1 MLEID
6 TDNHVAVVQP
16 GVTLAELDG
25 RTAEFGL
32 CYPVRPGE
40 QSASVGGTIGTNV
53 RLDAVDRR
61 LRGHPGSRH
70 RGGPAAEVPCRTRRD
85 GAGALRRGRGGRAGR
100 AALAGRPAGGL
111 DPLALEYVDMLT
123 MAAMTTQQYLG
134 LGIPAKIRDTAL
146 GCLVVVLEADVETLG
161 AQLLDLGAADVHA
174 LPSAAARQLI
184 EARERVFWAARS
196 AGADEVVDI
205 VVPHAS
211 LPRLLA
217 DAGRQRA
224 PRCLPAGREA
234 AGRGP
239 TVAVPRGSGRR
250 LTPENRS
257 RRFSG
262 DISS

>member
-1 MLEID
+1 MTHLIVGSE
-6 TDNHVAVVQP
+6 
-16 GVTLAELDG
+16 GTLALVTEAVLRLKPG
-25 RTAEFGL
+25 AGHGATVPAPFAGAEE
-32 CYPVRPGE
+32 VAR
-40 QSASVGGTIGTNV
+40 
-53 RLDAVDRR
+53 AVRR
-61 LRGHPGSRH
+61 L
-70 RGGPAAEVPCRTRRD
+70 
-85 GAGALRRGRGGRAGR
+85 
-100 AALAGRPAGGL
+100 PAGGL

-161 AQLLDLGAADVHA
+161 AQLLDLGAADVHG
-174 LPSAAARQLI
+174 LPSAVARQLI
-184 EARERVFWAARS
+184 EARERAFWAARS

-205 VVPHAS
+205 VVPRAS

-257 RRFSG
+257 RRFPG